1 MNSGNAIEMNEP
13 ILKLNK
19 LIKHFSRKAG
29 LAFWKDPGVVR
40 AVDGVTFSI
49 EEGETFGLVG
59 ESGCGK
65 STAGKIILRVLKQ
78 TAGEVIFMGKEVSQ
92 LAGNDL
98 RRFRLNIQAVYQDPY
113 ASLNPR
119 MRIGRIIAEP
129 LVNHKILT
137 KKERGKRVIELLE
150 KVGLSA
156 DQAERHPHEFSGGQ
170 RQRIGIARAL
180 AVNPK
185 FIVLDE
191 PVSALDVSIRAQILN
206 LLAELQEEFNLTY
219 LFVSHDLSVVEHF
232 CDHIGV
238 MYLGKIV
245 ELATKTRLFSQP
257 THPYTKALFSAVPV
271 PDPDHR
277 IESIPIAG
285 EIPSPLNPPSGC
297 RFHTRCPQRLEI
309 CDKKEPVEAVL
320 NPEHKVYCHRYGYSV
335 SER

>member
-1 MNSGNAIEMNEP
+1 LNSSDATKMNEP
-13 ILKLNK
+13 ILRLNK
-19 LIKHFSRKAG
+19 LSKHFSRKAG

-49 EEGETFGLVG
+49 EEAETFGLVG

-65 STAGKIILRVLKQ
+65 STAGRIILRVLKP
-78 TAGEVIFMGKEVSQ
+78 TAGEVVFMGKEVSQ
-92 LAGNDL
+92 LTGSDL
-98 RRFRLNIQAVYQDPY
+98 TRFRRNIQAVYQDPY

-119 MRIGRIIAEP
+119 MRIGHIIAEP
-129 LVNHKILT
+129 MVNHKILS
-137 KKERGKRVIELLE
+137 KKDRGKRVVELLE

-156 DQAERHPHEFSGGQ
+156 DQAGRHPHEFSGGQ

-180 AVNPK
+180 ALNPK

-206 LLAELQEEFNLTY
+206 LLAELQEELKLTY
-219 LFVSHDLSVVEHF
+219 LFVSHDLSVVEHI

-245 ELATKTRLFSQP
+245 ELATKTRLFSHP
-257 THPYTKALFSAVPV
+257 THPYTKALLSAVPV

-277 IESIPIAG
+277 VETIPIAG

-309 CDKKEPVEAVL
+309 CDKKEPIEAEL
-320 NPEHKVYCHRYGYSV
+320 NPDHKVYCHLHG
-335 SER
+335 

>member
-1 MNSGNAIEMNEP
+1 MNEP
-13 ILKLNK
+13 ILRLNK
-19 LIKHFSRKAG
+19 LSKHFSRKAG

-65 STAGKIILRVLKQ
+65 STAGRIILRVLKP
-78 TAGEVIFMGKEVSQ
+78 TDGEVVFMGKEVSQ
-92 LAGNDL
+92 LTGSNL
-98 RRFRLNIQAVYQDPY
+98 TRFRRNIQAVYQDPY

-119 MRIGRIIAEP
+119 MRIDHIIAEP
-129 LVNHKILT
+129 MVNHKILS
-137 KKERGKRVIELLE
+137 KKDRDKRVIELLE

-156 DQAERHPHEFSGGQ
+156 DQAGRHPHEFSGGQ

-180 AVNPK
+180 ALNPK

-206 LLAELQEEFNLTY
+206 LLAELQEELKLTY
-219 LFVSHDLSVVEHF
+219 FFVSHDLSVVEHI

-245 ELATKTRLFSQP
+245 ELATKTRLFSHP
-257 THPYTKALFSAVPV
+257 THPYTKALLSAVPV

-277 IESIPIAG
+277 VETIPIAG

-309 CDKKEPVEAVL
+309 CDKKEPIEVEL
-320 NPEHKVYCHRYGYSV
+320 NPGHKVYCHLHG
-335 SER
+335 